1 MSIKVSEVSG
11 GPYSHEV
18 DAIRDERYRA
28 KVMGVEPDFE
38 TLFANVE
45 FISPGAARVIKD
57 IDKPIELP
65 VGEFIE
71 NVVFHGE
78 EETPEAPAEEA
89 EPSFNPNY
97 SENSAPEE
105 AGTEPGTSTDGME
118 SAPVDEALVELEE
131 LIDSPIFDEMG
142 ATNV

>member
-28 KVMGVEPDFE
+28 KVMKIEPNFEGV
-38 TLFANVE
+38 FADVE
-45 FISPGAARVIKD
+45 VSPGAFEVIQD
-57 IDKPIELP
+57 IGKPIELP

-78 EETPEAPAEEA
+78 EETPEAPAKEA

-131 LIDSPIFDEMG
+131 LIDSPIFDEVSHDS
-142 ATNV
+142 AS